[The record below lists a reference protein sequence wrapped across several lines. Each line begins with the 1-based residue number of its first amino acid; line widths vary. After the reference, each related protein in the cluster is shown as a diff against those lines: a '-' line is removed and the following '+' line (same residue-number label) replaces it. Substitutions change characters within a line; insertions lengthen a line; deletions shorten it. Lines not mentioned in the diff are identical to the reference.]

1 MALIDDIKKSL
12 QSGFQLPQF
21 GQSEQVRQ
29 LQRAASG
36 KLAKE
41 TGPGPVFLAEQVAAT
56 AAEQQR
62 QEDVMAGK
70 VQAEQLTMQEKAQQE
85 QFRQQNIELDDKLL
99 NAKLDMQNKA
109 SSLLQEYTQRTGELE
124 MRQESAKTQYM
135 TALMRLSNDD
145 YLERLETEAAV
156 SRLQEQSAFEWE
168 LAQSVFNEEISLLKN
183 DLGFRSAMAADAR
196 TFKEYLAEID
206 INQAIELAVSDAK
219 AKESAAQWQAAG
231 QAISSV
237 IRGGTTLA
245 GNMSNMQTTGTETVE
260 FGDTTL
266 ASSGGEVAPRP
277 LATSTTTIPFKSKK
291 E

>member
-36 KLAKE
+36 KLARE
-41 TGPGPVFLAEQVAAT
+41 TGAGPVFLAEQVAAT

-62 QEDVMAGK
+62 QEDVLAGK

-85 QFRQQNIELDDKLL
+85 QFRQQNIELDEKLL
-99 NAKLDMQNKA
+99 NARLDMQNKV
-109 SSLLQEYTQRTGELE
+109 SNLLQEYSQRTGELDL
-124 MRQESAKTQYM
+124 RQESAKTQYL
-135 TALMRLSNDD
+135 TAMMRLSNDD
-145 YLERLETEAAV
+145 YLERLETEAAA

-168 LAQSVFNEEISLLKN
+168 LSQSIFDEEISLLKN
-183 DLGFRSAMAADAR
+183 DLAFRSAMAADAR

-206 INQAIELAVSDAK
+206 ITQAIELAVSDAK
-219 AKESAAQWQAAG
+219 ARESAAQWQAAG
-231 QAISSV
+231 QAVSGLARAGV
-237 IRGGTTLA
+237 AMAGT
-245 GNMSNMQTTGTETVE
+245 SNMQTTGTETVE

-266 ASSGGEVAPRP
+266 ASGGGEIAAPRP
-277 LATSTTTIPFKSKK
+277 LATSTTTIPFPRK
-291 E
+291 